1 MGDEVISSV
10 AEGPG
15 WRLILGNCLDPV
27 TGLASLADKS
37 VDHVITDPPYSEHTH
52 AKVRRG
58 GSVHAAD
65 VTTGGPLRPV
75 ISSSVALG
83 FDALSPFVRAGVAS
97 GLARVVRRWSL
108 MFCDAEGV
116 TDWMRDVVLVG
127 LSHVRIGHWRKL
139 GGSPQ
144 FTGDRPGIGCEAIE
158 IAHPPGR
165 KRWNGGGRHA
175 FWEFAI
181 ASGTRV
187 HTTQKPLPLMEALVS
202 DFTDAGELICDP
214 FAGSGTTGV
223 ACIRLGRRFV
233 GWEKDPR
240 YFAVAVKR
248 LRAAREQLR
257 MALVVEPMGTQAAL
271 LPASP
276 STQEAP

>member
-1 MGDEVISSV
+1 
-10 AEGPG
+10 
-15 WRLILGNCLDPV
+15 
-27 TGLASLADKS
+27 
-37 VDHVITDPPYSEHTH
+37 
-52 AKVRRG
+52 
-58 GSVHAAD
+58 
-65 VTTGGPLRPV
+65 
-75 ISSSVALG
+75 
-83 FDALSPFVRAGVAS
+83 
-97 GLARVVRRWSL
+97 

-127 LSHVRIGHWRKL
+127 MEHVRIGQWRKL

-233 GWEKDPR
+233 GWERDPK

-257 MALVVEPMGTQAAL
+257 IPLDVEPMGTQAAL

-276 STQEAP
+276 STQEAPAAVDKEG

>member
-1 MGDEVISSV
+1 
-10 AEGPG
+10 
-15 WRLILGNCLDPV
+15 
-27 TGLASLADKS
+27 
-37 VDHVITDPPYSEHTH
+37 
-52 AKVRRG
+52 
-58 GSVHAAD
+58 
-65 VTTGGPLRPV
+65 
-75 ISSSVALG
+75 
-83 FDALSPFVRAGVAS
+83 
-97 GLARVVRRWSL
+97 
-108 MFCDAEGV
+108 
-116 TDWMRDVVLVG
+116 MRDVVLVG
-127 LSHVRIGHWRKL
+127 MEHVRIGQWRKL

-233 GWEKDPR
+233 GWEKDRR

-276 STQEAP
+276 STQEAPAAVDKEG